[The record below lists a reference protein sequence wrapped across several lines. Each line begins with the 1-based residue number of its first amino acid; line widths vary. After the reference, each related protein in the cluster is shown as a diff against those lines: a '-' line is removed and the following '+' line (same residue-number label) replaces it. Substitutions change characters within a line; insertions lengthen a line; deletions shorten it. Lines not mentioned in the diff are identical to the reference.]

1 MANFCQFNVTKFF
14 FKIKRMFWVKFKTYI
29 VKFSQENIISNHN
42 IEIFK
47 QVSNYTTCLQPIV
60 AIFLW
65 MIIILATTQNL

>member
-1 MANFCQFNVTKFF
+1 
-14 FKIKRMFWVKFKTYI
+14 MFWVKFKTYI